1 MKFYMEAII
10 SDSSLLIPLL
20 ENGGQGFKEY
30 GEAAKKAGAIMTDE
44 LAANLAE
51 AKSK

>member
-20 ENGGQGFKEY
+20 ENGGEGFKN
-30 GEAAKKAGAIMTDE
+30 GVTR
-44 LAANLAE
+44 L
-51 AKSK
+51 KSWRNYD